1 MRPSSDLRGYQQ
13 RLIKRMYE
21 SDSLLA
27 MLKMGAGKTIA
38 ALTAIEELIRDGH
51 IRHALVIAPKRV
63 AELVWKQEA
72 AGWGHTKFLKI
83 AVLTGDPKERRS
95 RLENAQYRDITV
107 CGIDNVQWLAEQLE
121 KLSPDHPVFDL
132 LVLDE
137 TSRFKDPKSK
147 RGRALR
153 RLAGQFDVR
162 WGLTGTPRPNSLA
175 DLWGPMQLITAG
187 SIWPKSFYRWRLQH
201 FYPTDYNGYNWAPLL
216 GHAEQIMA
224 EAAAYSLTLDEGD
237 MPELPPIS
245 ILVDQIE
252 LPGQARTEYNSM
264 ERRLFAAGDVV
275 AANAAIATGKLA
287 QIVNGYVYGEGGVDD
302 VRFIHGAKQEWL
314 QEKLLDLDGEPA
326 LIVYEYVEDIRIIQ
340 AVAGDIPIL
349 GRCDTGAV
357 EAWNAR
363 KIPYLGLHPASGGH
377 GLNLQ
382 AGGSRMLWISPPW
395 SAEMWD
401 QTIARLHR
409 PGQAAHVMV
418 HVCVA
423 RDTVDEIKR
432 ARVIDKLTAQQA
444 FENYLR
450 RRAGAAHSHAL

>member
-1 MRPSSDLRGYQQ
+1 
-13 RLIKRMYE
+13 
-21 SDSLLA
+21 
-27 MLKMGAGKTIA
+27 
-38 ALTAIEELIRDGH
+38 
-51 IRHALVIAPKRV
+51 
-63 AELVWKQEA
+63 
-72 AGWGHTKFLKI
+72 
-83 AVLTGDPKERRS
+83 
-95 RLENAQYRDITV
+95 
-107 CGIDNVQWLAEQLE
+107 
-121 KLSPDHPVFDL
+121 
-132 LVLDE
+132 
-137 TSRFKDPKSK
+137 
-147 RGRALR
+147 
-153 RLAGQFDVR
+153 
-162 WGLTGTPRPNSLA
+162 
-175 DLWGPMQLITAG
+175 
-187 SIWPKSFYRWRLQH
+187 
-201 FYPTDYNGYNWAPLL
+201 
-216 GHAEQIMA
+216 
-224 EAAAYSLTLDEGD
+224 
-237 MPELPPIS
+237 
-245 ILVDQIE
+245 
-252 LPGQARTEYNSM
+252 
-264 ERRLFAAGDVV
+264 VV

-432 ARVIDKLTAQQA
+432 ARVIDKLTAQAA

-450 RRAGAAHSHAL
+450 RRSLAAHSHAL